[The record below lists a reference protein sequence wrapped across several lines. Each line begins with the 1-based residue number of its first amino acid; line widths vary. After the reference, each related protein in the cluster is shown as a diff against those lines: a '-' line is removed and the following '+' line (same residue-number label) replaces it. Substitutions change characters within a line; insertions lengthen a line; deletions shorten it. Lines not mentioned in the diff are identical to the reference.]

1 MANLVN
7 LHVCHDILIQTGQFQ
22 GRTVGQLSLEDLRK
36 VATSRASTA
45 SAKRWVAA
53 AKARLSILEFA
64 QMEPTVLPP
73 AEKPPLTQEPAPCQ
87 VLALVPQQRRR
98 GPGPDAHTVVP
109 SRRAMPWWQFAL
121 IMLITLLAYPSW
133 AAAPGFLMGWLVRF
147 LANRFA
153 LIFQHFV
160 ASFTDVIGDL
170 IADTAAFIMPYEK
183 ASQGL
188 SGMTLMLVAWFVARK
203 AA

>member
-1 MANLVN
+1 
-7 LHVCHDILIQTGQFQ
+7 
-22 GRTVGQLSLEDLRK
+22 
-36 VATSRASTA
+36 
-45 SAKRWVAA
+45 
-53 AKARLSILEFA
+53 
-64 QMEPTVLPP
+64 
-73 AEKPPLTQEPAPCQ
+73 
-87 VLALVPQQRRR
+87 
-98 GPGPDAHTVVP
+98 
-109 SRRAMPWWQFAL
+109 
-121 IMLITLLAYPSW
+121 
-133 AAAPGFLMGWLVRF
+133 MGWLVRF

-188 SGMTLMLVAWFVARK
+188 SGRTLMLVAWFVARK